1 MPLLTT
7 IGLATS
13 LAGAA
18 KGFIGGSKMA
28 SDARKGLQNFQY
40 QDLSVGAFDQMK
52 PSLELEQQA
61 MNRLSEQR
69 AGAVDVA
76 AGLGGSE
83 AMAMLSA
90 TEEQIGQKEMN
101 LLGTMMK
108 EESRIQQ
115 LQAQDFQ
122 QRRAMQEQRD
132 MQELQSLQQQLY
144 AGEQMQADA
153 LQGAAETAM
162 GAGIGQ
168 MQALASLGAN
178 PFDPQAAKNLKNLM
192 KSGPTKTKTP
202 FGQSGV
208 GKGLIGAGKFLFGQG
223 GGKGGGLFGKGIKG
237 LGGLLGKGLKL
248 LGI

>member
-7 IGLATS
+7 LGFAAS
-13 LAGAA
+13 AAGAV
-18 KGFIGGSKMA
+18 KGLIGGSKMA
-28 SDARKGLQNFQY
+28 SDARKGLQNFEY

-90 TEEQIGQKEMN
+90 SEEQIGQKEMN

-132 MQELQSLQQQLY
+132 MQELQSLQQQLQ
-144 AGEQMQADA
+144 AGEQMQASA
-153 LQGAAETAM
+153 LQGLGETAM
-162 GAGIGQ
+162 AAGLGK
-168 MQALASLGAN
+168 MQIEAQDGYNPAN
-178 PFDPQAAKNLKNLM
+178 KKAFKDTA
-192 KSGPTKTKTP
+192 
-202 FGQSGV
+202 V
-208 GKGLIGAGKFLFGQG
+208 GKGLGGAGKFLFGQG
-223 GGKGGGLFGKGIKG
+223 GGKGGGIFGKAIKG
-237 LGGLLGKGLKL
+237 LGGLLGK
-248 LGI
+248 IF

>member
-18 KGFIGGSKMA
+18 KGFLGGSQMS
-28 SDARKGLQNFQY
+28 SDARKGLQNLEF
-40 QDLSVGAFDQMK
+40 QDLSIGAFDRMK
-52 PSLELEQQA
+52 ASMEAEKRALEKSAE
-61 MNRLSEQR
+61 MRF
-69 AGAVDVA
+69 GAVDVA
-76 AGLGGSE
+76 QGLSGSE
-83 AMAMLSA
+83 AMNFLSA
-90 TEEQIGQKEMN
+90 MEERIGEKEKDVFGS
-101 LLGTMMK
+101 LIK
-108 EESRIQQ
+108 EESRIAQ
-115 LQAQDFQ
+115 LQGQDFQ

-192 KSGPTKTKTP
+192 KSGSGKTKTP
-202 FGQSGV
+202 FKQSGV
-208 GKGLIGAGKFLFGQG
+208 GKGLIGFGKLLFGQG
-223 GGKGGGLFGKGIKG
+223 GGKGGGLFAGKAGGKGGILGLIKG
-237 LGGLLGKGLKL
+237 LF
-248 LGI
+248 

>member
-7 IGLATS
+7 LGFAAS
-13 LAGAA
+13 AAGAV
-18 KGFIGGSKMA
+18 KGLIGGSKMA
-28 SDARKGLQNFQY
+28 SDARKGLQNFEY

-90 TEEQIGQKEMN
+90 SEEQIGQKEMN

-132 MQELQSLQQQLY
+132 MQELQSLQQQLQ
-144 AGEQMQADA
+144 AGEQMQASA
-153 LQGAAETAM
+153 LQGLGETAM
-162 GAGIGQ
+162 AAGLGK
-168 MQALASLGAN
+168 MQIEAQEGYNPLANRQARLAKRAANKAAGTGFLG
-178 PFDPQAAKNLKNLM
+178 KNTGFM
-192 KSGPTKTKTP
+192 
-202 FGQSGV
+202 
-208 GKGLIGAGKFLFGQG
+208 KGLGGAGKFLFGQG
-223 GGKGGGLFGKGIKG
+223 GGQGGGIFGKAIKG
-237 LGGLLGKGLKL
+237 LGGLLGK
-248 LGI
+248 IF

>member
-7 IGLATS
+7 LGFAAS
-13 LAGAA
+13 AAGAV
-18 KGFIGGSKMA
+18 KGLIGGSKMA
-28 SDARKGLQNFQY
+28 SDARKGLQNFEY

-90 TEEQIGQKEMN
+90 SEEQIGQKEMN

-132 MQELQSLQQQLY
+132 MQELQSLQQQLQ
-144 AGEQMQADA
+144 AGEQMQASA
-153 LQGAAETAM
+153 LQGLGETAM
-162 GAGIGQ
+162 AAGLGKMQ
-168 MQALASLGAN
+168 METQAGKDYFAN
-178 PFDPQAAKNLKNLM
+178 KATKKAA
-192 KSGPTKTKTP
+192 
-202 FGQSGV
+202 
-208 GKGLIGAGKFLFGQG
+208 GKGFLGKNTGFMKGLGGAGKFLFGQG
-223 GGKGGGLFGKGIKG
+223 GGQGGGIFGKAIKG
-237 LGGLLGKGLKL
+237 LGGLLGK
-248 LGI
+248 IF